1 MLYYFPHPTNLRIG
15 KDVIRMRRQEGSAGY
30 GIYVM
35 LLELVRDSEDQQV
48 FDDPESLAFA
58 IHEDDVSMISRICHD
73 YSLFT
78 LTDDGYLQS
87 PFLAMCQQ
95 QADERA
101 AKAREW
107 GLKGAKARYSHNS
120 AKQST
125 PQTTPDPPEPVQQSS
140 ALHGNKPYTLPMGG
154 GMPDPCLNQKEQPKG
169 EEKESNQQPTK
180 SKLVSLEWLG
190 LPGSDW
196 LEMCRSN
203 PKLDL
208 CTIEERFG
216 MSLDRSHNPL
226 MLRQWI
232 ADWPIPEQLYTT
244 LRVLSDDW
252 HVDHPVFVALNQ
264 VRVHAEKT
272 QYRPQHPWEYLIST
286 AIKFYNQAS
295 SI

>member
-1 MLYYFPHPTNLRIG
+1 
-15 KDVIRMRRQEGSAGY
+15 MRRSEGAAGY

-58 IHEDDVSMISRICHD
+58 IHEDDVSMITRICHD

-78 LTDDGYLQS
+78 LTDDGYLRS

-107 GLKGAKARYSHNS
+107 GRKGAAARYHGTDKSQISPTQAAGSPAEDPRPAPSHG
-120 AKQST
+120 
-125 PQTTPDPPEPVQQSS
+125 D
-140 ALHGNKPYTLPMGG
+140 KPYTLPMGG
-154 GMPDPCLNQKEQPKG
+154 GMDSPCINQEKQTIVNQKENNQPT
-169 EEKESNQQPTK
+169 TK
-180 SKLVSLEWLG
+180 SKLLAMEWLG
-190 LPGSDW
+190 LPGADW
-196 LEMCRSN
+196 LEICRSN
-203 PKLDL
+203 PKLDV
-208 CTIEERFG
+208 CSVEERFG
-216 MSLDRSHNPL
+216 MSIDKTHNPL

-232 ADWPIPEQLYTT
+232 ANWPIPENLYTT
-244 LRVLSDDW
+244 LRVFTDDW
-252 HVDHPVFVALNQ
+252 RVDHPVFVALNQ
-264 VRVHAEKT
+264 VRVHVEKT

>member
-15 KDVIRMRRQEGSAGY
+15 KDVIRMRRSEGAAGY

-58 IHEDDVSMISRICHD
+58 IHEDDVSMITRICHD

-78 LTDDGYLQS
+78 LTDDGYLRS
-87 PFLAMCQQ
+87 PFLAICQQ

-107 GLKGAKARYSHNS
+107 GRMGAKARYSRADQCHPS
-120 AKQST
+120 
-125 PQTTPDPPEPVQQSS
+125 PEPGQEPGAAAPIS
-140 ALHGNKPYTLPMGG
+140 AADHGNIPYALPMGG
-154 GMPDPCLNQKEQPKG
+154 GMDSPCINQKEQPKG

-180 SKLVSLEWLG
+180 SKLVAMEWLG
-190 LPGSDW
+190 VRGSDW
-196 LEMCRSN
+196 LEVCRSSS
-203 PKLDL
+203 KISLTD
-208 CTIEERFG
+208 IEERYG
-216 MSLDRSHNPL
+216 MTIDRDHNPL
-226 MLRQWI
+226 MLREWY
-232 ADWPIPEQLYTT
+232 ANWPIPEQLFLLLRT
-244 LRVLSDDW
+244 LTDNWRVS
-252 HVDHPVFVALNQ
+252 HPAFVALNA
-264 VRVHAEKT
+264 VRMHVQKT

>member
-1 MLYYFPHPTNLRIG
+1 
-15 KDVIRMRRQEGSAGY
+15 MRRQEGAAGY

-58 IHEDDVSMISRICHD
+58 IHEDDIAMITRVCHD

-78 LTDDGYLQS
+78 LTDDGYLRS

-107 GLKGAKARYSHNS
+107 GLKGAKARYSRNS
-120 AKQST
+120 AQQST
-125 PQTTPDPPEPVQQSS
+125 PQTTPDPQELMQQSS

-154 GMPDPCLNQKEQPKG
+154 GMDSPCINQDNQPKG
-169 EEKESNQQPTK
+169 KEKESNQQPTK
-180 SKLVSLEWLG
+180 SKLVAMEWLG
-190 LPGSDW
+190 IRGSDW
-196 LEMCRSN
+196 LEVCRSSA
-203 PKLDL
+203 KISLTD
-208 CTIEERFG
+208 IEERYG
-216 MSLDRSHNPL
+216 MDIDRGHNPL
-226 MLRQWI
+226 MLREWY
-232 ADWPIPEQLYTT
+232 ANWPIPEQLFLLLRT
-244 LRVLSDDW
+244 LTDNWRVT
-252 HVDHPVFVALNQ
+252 HPAFVALNA
-264 VRVHAEKT
+264 VRLHVQKT

>member
-1 MLYYFPHPTNLRIG
+1 
-15 KDVIRMRRQEGSAGY
+15 MRRQEGAAGY
-30 GIYVM
+30 GVYVM
-35 LLELVRDSEDQQV
+35 ILELMRDSEGQRV
-48 FDDPESLAFA
+48 YDDAESIAFA
-58 IHEDDVSMISRICHD
+58 LHEDDVSLISRICHD

-78 LTDDGYLQS
+78 LTDDSYIES
-87 PFLAMCQQ
+87 PFLAICQQ

-107 GLKGAKARYSHNS
+107 GLKGAKARYGHNS
-120 AKQST
+120 TQQSP
-125 PQTTPDPPEPVQQSS
+125 PQTTPDPPKPVQQSS
-140 ALHGNKPYTLPMGG
+140 TLHGDKPYTLPMGG
-154 GMPDPCLNQKEQPKG
+154 GMDSPCINQNNQTIVNQKENNQP
-169 EEKESNQQPTK
+169 STK

-190 LPGSDW
+190 LPGGDW

-216 MSLDRSHNPL
+216 MSLDRTHNPL
-226 MLRQWI
+226 MLREWI
-232 ADWPIPEQLYTT
+232 ASWPIPEQLYTT

-252 HVDHPVFVALNQ
+252 RVDHPVFVAINA
-264 VRVHAEKT
+264 VRVHAQKT